1 MAGGRDPYS
10 NLADLYDLLTR
21 DDEIQRFYRSWR
33 QSLLEAVTRCKVDV
47 HTLVDLACGTGN
59 SAIPWTEQGWTVVG
73 VDRSAPMLREARR
86 KSQRVRWYRQ
96 DIAQLNLKERADVV
110 TCHFDALNHILVPGE
125 LQKVFLG
132 VARIL
137 NEGGLFQFDLNTD
150 HWLRW
155 LGAHEKL
162 FRMDRNFMMAHNEY
176 DRQRGVATFHQ
187 LWFLRRGRLYAMR
200 EVIVRERAYST
211 AAIRGMIRKA
221 GLRLVQATPQSRL
234 EGRTTRMLYLAR
246 KSSAH

>member
-10 NLADLYDLLTR
+10 NLADLYDLLTK
-21 DDEIQRFYRSWR
+21 DDDIQRFYRSWR
-33 QSLLEAVTRCKVDV
+33 HSLLEAVRKYRVAV
-47 HTLVDLACGTGN
+47 RTLVDLACGTGN
-59 SAIPWTEQGWTVVG
+59 SAIPWTEHGWTVVG
-73 VDRSAPMLREARR
+73 VDRSVAMLSQARR

-96 DIAQLNLKERADVV
+96 DIARLDLKERADIV
-110 TCHFDALNHILVPGE
+110 TCHFDALNHILVHKD
-125 LQKVFLG
+125 LQKVFHN

-162 FRMDRNFMMAHNEY
+162 FRMERNFMMAHNEY
-176 DRQRGVATFHQ
+176 DRQRGIATFHQ
-187 LWFLRRGRLYAMR
+187 LWFLRRGRVYAKR
-200 EVIVRERAYST
+200 EVTVQERAYST
-211 AAIRGMIRKA
+211 AAIRAMIRKA